1 MSNLTKKKRAVSG
14 KVYTPTKVTTRY
26 TDGTE
31 TIEENNESPFVPYLS
46 LDDMD
51 EIHEAR
57 QDEIYEKRKAE
68 GRCLSC
74 GSLRDMTP
82 FGLKDCDICTN

>member
-1 MSNLTKKKRAVSG
+1 MNSIVKKKKISG
-14 KVYTPTKVTTRY
+14 KIYTPTKVTTRY

-31 TIEENNESPFVPYLS
+31 TVENNTESPLVPYLS
-46 LDDMD
+46 LDNMD
-51 EIHEAR
+51 DIFEER
-57 QDEIYEKRKAE
+57 QDELYEKRKAE

-82 FGLKDCDICTN
+82 FGLKDCEICTN